1 MEETFTEI
9 ETHSMM
15 FATKQIDYQEE
26 IRRGRR
32 RTTTTTTTEN
42 GSIYNE
48 FTISQFLPIYYI
60 VKD

>member
-1 MEETFTEI
+1 
-9 ETHSMM
+9 M